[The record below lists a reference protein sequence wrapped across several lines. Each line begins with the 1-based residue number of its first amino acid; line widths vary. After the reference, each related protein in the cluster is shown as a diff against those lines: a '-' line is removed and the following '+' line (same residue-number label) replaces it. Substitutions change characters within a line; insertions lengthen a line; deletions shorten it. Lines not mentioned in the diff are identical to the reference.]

1 MKRLSAALAAGVL
14 VSLGALTGCSGGD
27 GSDYCNRVRDNAEN
41 NTLDNIDASSPDGL
55 KAFLAEAKKLQA
67 DAPDEVKDD
76 YDAVVSAFENPTK
89 MDPTAVTKS
98 IDSIQKYDEDNCD
111 VKYQTS

>member
-1 MKRLSAALAAGVL
+1 MKRLSAGLAAGVL

-41 NTLDNIDASSPDGL
+41 KTLDNIDATSPDGV
-55 KAFLAEAKKLQA
+55 KKFLAEAKKLQA
-67 DAPDEVKDD
+67 DAPADVKDD
-76 YDAVVSAFENPTK
+76 YAKVVQAFE
-89 MDPTAVTKS
+89 DPTNLDPAAVTKS

-111 VKYQTS
+111 VKYKSS